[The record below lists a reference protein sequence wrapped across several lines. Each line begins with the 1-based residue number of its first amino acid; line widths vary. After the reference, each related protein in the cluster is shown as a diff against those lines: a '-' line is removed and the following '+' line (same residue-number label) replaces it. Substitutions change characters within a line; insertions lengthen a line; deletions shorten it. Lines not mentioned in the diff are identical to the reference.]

1 MPSKEEPRFYDW
13 NKALSYDA
21 DVTMVI
27 GARGV
32 GKTYGLRCQ
41 CVRDFLKDKSA
52 FVEIVRYKSELQGVS
67 SDYFSRIGT
76 NNEFEG
82 YVFKTDTKHAYIARA
97 CEEGSGS
104 KPKWEIIGYFV
115 ALSQAQQIKKRT
127 FDRVK
132 RLIFDEAVLDKNDRY
147 HHYLPN
153 EFVTLANIV
162 DTASRERADVDGV
175 KPHLYLLGNALD
187 ILNPY
192 FVTYKIGTKPKE
204 GFSWHANKTMLLHY
218 MKDSEYAQAKMTDT
232 VAGRMLGATPDGL
245 IAARNEFVRQSSDF
259 VAQKPNRAK
268 FAFGIVHDGNDFGI
282 WLDATEGYYYV
293 TNKIPKNTNGKP
305 VFALTAS
312 DNKVNYIAARK
323 AERALKGFTELYY
336 LGIVRYQ
343 SAVIREKFIDALALF
358 GVR

>member
-41 CVRDFLKDKSA
+41 CVRDFLKDKST

-192 FVTYKIGTKPKE
+192 FVTYKIGAKPKE

>member
-41 CVRDFLKDKSA
+41 CVRDFLKDRST

-67 SDYFSRIGT
+67 GDYFSRIGT

-82 YVFKTDTKHAYIARA
+82 YVFKTDAKHAYIARA
-97 CEEGSGS
+97 REEGPGG
-104 KPKWEIIGYFV
+104 KPEWEIIGYFV

-132 RLIFDEAVLDKNDRY
+132 RLIFDEAVLDKSDRY
-147 HHYLPN
+147 HRYLPN

-293 TNKIPKNTNGKP
+293 TDKIPKNTNGKP